1 MTSWTPQHSTGLT
14 RSGVLALNFHR
25 IGPESR
31 DDVASTVR
39 RAHRLASPLELDET
53 DPASPQPKGLRLFV
67 SFYDGF
73 RETGLF
79 GAELCA
85 SLGIRAY
92 FFPVFTP
99 YDAESATLTDDD
111 LRQIAEVHEI
121 GFHTSTHL
129 AAREVT
135 VANVEEEVEE
145 PMRRIERISGRAPRL
160 AAWRGGTRFGE
171 EHLGDRTIRELGV
184 THLVSNWSI
193 ERLPPAPATSP
204 PVLSDP

>member
-1 MTSWTPQHSTGLT
+1 MTSWTPRHSTGLS

-39 RAHRLASPLELDET
+39 RAHQLASPLEPDET
-53 DPASPQPKGLRLFV
+53 HPEGPQPRGLRLFI

-73 RETGLF
+73 RDTGLF

-85 SLGIRAY
+85 SLGIRAF
-92 FFPVFTP
+92 FFPVFSP
-99 YDAESATLTDDD
+99 YDAESATLSDDD
-111 LRQIAEVHEI
+111 LTQIAEVHEI
-121 GFHTSTHL
+121 GFHTSSHL

-135 VANVEEEVEE
+135 AANVEEEVQE
-145 PMRRIERISGRAPRL
+145 PMRRIARITGGPPRL

-204 PVLSDP
+204 PMPSDR